1 MSREYYFWSLVDR
14 YISIGLFSYEEA
26 LKCAR
31 RDVYEVP
38 RERESLET
46 LVKNYGFHEVG
57 EVQSGTL

>member
-14 YISIGLFSYEEA
+14 YISIGLVSYEEA

-38 RERESLET
+38 SKRESLET
-46 LVKNYGFHEVG
+46 LVKNYGFHEVKEG
-57 EVQSGTL
+57 QPGTV

>member
-14 YISIGLFSYEEA
+14 YISIGLLSYEEA

-38 RERESLET
+38 GKREDLET
-46 LVKNYGFHEVG
+46 LVKNYGFHEV
-57 EVQSGTL
+57 EKVQPGTL

>member
-1 MSREYYFWSLVDR
+1 MDREYYFWNLVDR

-38 RERESLET
+38 RNRESLEK
-46 LVKNYGFHEVG
+46 LVKNYGFDEVG
-57 EVQSGTL
+57 EVQSRNL